1 MGPAVMLG
9 QDLADVAGPVREGG
23 VAELA
28 SATGRW
34 ATVTVVFSR
43 LILDGG
49 PMLAARGR
57 RARFGDTWR
66 AAMAEHGWGAGRA
79 ERHVHPPRSPGRP
92 RAAHN
97 RGLPTGILTRSP
109 NRRTWRRRRP

>member
-9 QDLADVAGPVREGG
+9 QDLADVAGPVREGA

-34 ATVTVVFSR
+34 VTVTVVFSR

-57 RARFGDTWR
+57 RARFGDAWR
-66 AAMAEHGWGAGRA
+66 AAMAEHGWVPAGPSGTFTRPGHRGDRGQPTIA
-79 ERHVHPPRSPGRP
+79 ACPPENPHPQPE
-92 RAAHN
+92 
-97 RGLPTGILTRSP
+97 
-109 NRRTWRRRRP
+109 